1 MKNLIMKAKFK
12 IITSAILITLCTI
25 FIIPT
30 PASAQANADEAAV
43 NGAAKLANMVAASNS
58 SSADKALAKYVCD
71 SKDDQKEISSA
82 IKAANGGEVR
92 IAAGTYSISSSIS
105 VSYTGTTLSGAGSAT
120 ILNAAST
127 NGIFFI
133 PEKNSNVTIQNL
145 VIVGNSTGTAN
156 GIDFKGPA
164 TTLINIES
172 KNWAQYAIRSSSAST
187 GSQIIGCTT
196 YNSFGGIALQ
206 NHTNDVLVQ
215 NCVSYNNQ
223 MHGITI
229 GGGSNITID
238 SSTCYGNKYN
248 GINVSGGSTYN
259 TISNNHSY
267 SNGKTGTKWGFNGI
281 CIIGAGNN
289 YNTVINNLCEDNGS
303 VKWEGHGISIDGNAV
318 TQIITGNIV
327 QGNICRNN
335 HGKGIEIQFVT
346 SMEIKDNVCFNNDLA
361 HTSKNAGIDLT
372 RSVTNSEIS
381 GNLCYDDQAAPTQK
395 FGILERNTT
404 TNGYNVIT
412 NNTAYGNL
420 EGQIKIYSKTS
431 TITDNTVN
439 EIKAARAGV

>member
-1 MKNLIMKAKFK
+1 MKKLIMKLKFR
-12 IITSAILITLCTI
+12 IIVSAVLIVLCTL
-25 FIIPT
+25 FIIPI
-30 PASAQANADEAAV
+30 PVSAQTNADETTLNA
-43 NGAAKLANMVAASNS
+43 AAKIANMVAASNS

-82 IKAANGGEVR
+82 IKAANGGEVLL
-92 IAAGTYSISSSIS
+92 AAGTYSISSSIS
-105 VSYTGTTLSGAGSAT
+105 ISYAGTTLSGAGSAT
-120 ILNAAST
+120 ILKAVST

-133 PEKNSNVTIQNL
+133 PEKGSDITIQNL

-156 GIDFKGPA
+156 GIDFKGPR

-172 KNWAQYAIRSSSAST
+172 KNWAQYAIRSSAAST

-196 YNSFGGIALQ
+196 YNSIGGIALQ
-206 NHTNDVLVQ
+206 NHTDNVLIQ
-215 NCVSYNNQ
+215 NCVSYSNQ

-229 GGGSNITID
+229 GGGTNITID
-238 SSTCYGNKYN
+238 GSTCYANKYN

-259 TISNNHSY
+259 TISNNHCY

-289 YNTVINNLCEDNGS
+289 YNTVIDNLCEDNGS
-303 VKWEGHGISIDGNAV
+303 VKWEGHGISIDGNAA

-327 QGNICRNN
+327 QGNICKNN

-372 RSVTNSEIS
+372 RSVTYSEIS
-381 GNLCYDDQAAPTQK
+381 GNLCYDDQSAATQK
-395 FGILERNTT
+395 YGILERNTT
-404 TNGYNVIT
+404 TNGFNDIS

-431 TITDNTVN
+431 TTTDNIVN
-439 EIKAARAGV
+439 ELKAIKAGI